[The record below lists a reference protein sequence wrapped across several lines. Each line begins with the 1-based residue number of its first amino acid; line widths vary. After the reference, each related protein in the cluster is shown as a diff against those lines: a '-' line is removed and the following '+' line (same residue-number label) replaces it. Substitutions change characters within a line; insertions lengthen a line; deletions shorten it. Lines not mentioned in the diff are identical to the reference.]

1 MILVLNA
8 QYSLLR
14 VILDIA
20 GEKTAE
26 ANILCDISQI
36 IKQQSKT
43 NVTIISLT
51 IERKQRVFDTLTQLS
66 LNGHTI
72 IFQFMKPYS
81 YTSGRNNN
89 YTKFIIQTEQ
99 HGKLLQCFRPKQVFY
114 IFEALNNAY
123 EIISN
128 RNNLIKYCIA
138 LDIHKIPEDVI
149 LDQRTRVIRMVKSSL
164 TPKLEIT
171 NKRKF
176 VDISNLMTID
186 EICNQFVKG
195 IAGITIGPSLV
206 PPEAFIENIKE
217 WTNSQHTYIFH
228 LNSDSSAAS

>member
-1 MILVLNA
+1 
-8 QYSLLR
+8 
-14 VILDIA
+14 LDIA
-20 GEKTAE
+20 GERTSE

-36 IKQQSKT
+36 IKLQSKT
-43 NVTIISLT
+43 NVTIISPLT
-51 IERKQRVFDTLTQLS
+51 LERKQRVSDNLIQLS
-66 LNGHTI
+66 LNGQTI

-81 YTSGRNNN
+81 YPSGRNNN

-99 HGKLLQCFRPKQVFY
+99 HGKLLQCFKPKQVFY
-114 IFEALNNAY
+114 IFEALSNVY

-128 RNNLIKYCIA
+128 RNDLIKYCIA
-138 LDIHKIPEDVI
+138 LDIHEIPEDVI
-149 LDQRTRVIRMVKSSL
+149 LDQRTRVVRMVKSSL

-186 EICNQFVKG
+186 EVCSQFIKG
-195 IAGITIGPSLV
+195 IAGITIVPGLV
-206 PPEAFIENIKE
+206 LPEASIENIKE
-217 WTNSQHTYIFH
+217 WTISQHTYIFH